1 MGGGA
6 WPFLVRGLI
15 RLVDSDNERDQN
27 VWLASVLWL
36 PFPGFRAETL
46 VVWGQRDPEPRAHS
60 GSLPRVETLIME
72 MRPAPNHAD
81 CPRYSGWRC
90 LAITGL

>member
-27 VWLASVLWL
+27 VWLVSGLRF
-36 PFPGFRAETL
+36 PFPGGLSAAASAGRLRVSRFGASWGSASCGDYDTGNEVRAQSC
-46 VVWGQRDPEPRAHS
+46 G
-60 GSLPRVETLIME
+60 LPAL
-72 MRPAPNHAD
+72 
-81 CPRYSGWRC
+81 
-90 LAITGL
+90 

>member
-36 PFPGFRAETL
+36 PFPGL
-46 VVWGQRDPEPRAHS
+46 
-60 GSLPRVETLIME
+60 RVEVFGPGVIVTSSFGSQWESASCGDSDHGNEAGAQSCGL
-72 MRPAPNHAD
+72 PA
-81 CPRYSGWRC
+81 
-90 LAITGL
+90 L